1 LDSKK
6 GLNSIYNNMPKLIVF
21 NQVSLDGF
29 ICDAK
34 GDMSWAHRQDAEW
47 KAFTAENA
55 KGGATLL
62 FGRVTY
68 EMMAS
73 FWPTPQAMQAVPQVA
88 ASMNAMTKVVFSRTL
103 KLASWSNTRL
113 LKGDL
118 AAEVEALKKEPGPD
132 LVLMGSASIV
142 SQLAE
147 HGLVDEFQVVVNP
160 VVLGGGKSMFAGVR
174 SRLQLATVRTRAF
187 SNGNVLICYARA

>member
-1 LDSKK
+1 
-6 GLNSIYNNMPKLIVF
+6 MPKLIVF

-47 KAFTAENA
+47 RAFTAENA
-55 KGGATLL
+55 KGGGTLL

-73 FWPTPQAMQAVPQVA
+73 FWPTPQAMQAAPQVA
-88 ASMNAMTKVVFSRTL
+88 ASMNAMPKIVFSRTL
-103 KLASWSNTRL
+103 KQASWSNTRL

-118 AAEVEALKKEPGPD
+118 AAEVKALKNEAGPD

-147 HGLVDEFQVVVNP
+147 AGLVDEFQVVVNP
-160 VVLGGGKSMFAGVR
+160 VVLGGGKSMFAGIKG
-174 SRLQLATVRTRAF
+174 RLPLATVRTRAF
-187 SNGNVLICYARA
+187 NNGNVLLCYTRA

>member
-6 GLNSIYNNMPKLIVF
+6 GLNSIDNNMPKLIVF

>member
-1 LDSKK
+1 VNPFD
-6 GLNSIYNNMPKLIVF
+6 NNMPKLIVF

-47 KAFTAENA
+47 RAFTAENA
-55 KGGATLL
+55 KGGGTLL

-68 EMMAS
+68 EMMVS
-73 FWPTPQAMQAVPQVA
+73 FWPTPQAMQAAPQVA
-88 ASMNAMTKVVFSRTL
+88 ASMNAMPKVVFSRTL
-103 KLASWSNTRL
+103 KQASLSNTRL

-118 AAEVEALKKEPGPD
+118 AAEVKALKNEPGPD

-147 HGLVDEFQVVVNP
+147 AGLVDEFQVVINP
-160 VVLGGGKSMFAGVR
+160 VVLGGGKSMFAGVK

-187 SNGNVLICYARA
+187 SNGNVLLCYARA